1 MKYFRILLSVI
12 IFYPT
17 ALLADSF
24 PITKP
29 FKQGFSSERLER
41 IGNLSQRYI
50 EEKKIAGM
58 VNLVARNGKIVYFDA
73 KGYRGLDDP
82 RPLQKDSLFRIY
94 SMTKPI
100 TSVALMMLYE
110 QGAFQMED
118 PVSKFIPEFNNLTVM
133 NDAGDI
139 VPVEKTM
146 TMQHLMTH
154 TAGFSY
160 GFNPYDPIDKL
171 YIKAELVKATNLDDF
186 VTRLA
191 ALPLRSEPGTIWHYS
206 VAVDVMGLVVER
218 ISGIAFDVF
227 LQQEIFDPLGMTDT
241 FFSVP
246 KDKRDRFIPNHVWN
260 AELGMM
266 TTIVELPEW
275 NYEDVT
281 LFSGGGGLVS
291 TAYDYLRFAEMM
303 RNGGALNGQRLL
315 SANTI
320 DFMTT
325 NHMGSLDNGMY
336 SDSSGLGFGL
346 GLQIVTDP
354 VALGL
359 MSSVGEYSWS
369 GAAGTFFWVDP
380 VENIVSIT
388 LIQLMASPFPLSS
401 ELNAL
406 THQALIQVNQ

>member
-1 MKYFRILLSVI
+1 MLRFILSVI
-12 IFYPT
+12 IFTPT
-17 ALLADSF
+17 VLLADAF
-24 PITKP
+24 PIVKP
-29 FKQGFSSERLER
+29 AKQGFSSERLER

-50 EEKKIAGM
+50 KEKKLAGM
-58 VNLVARNGKIVYFDA
+58 VNIVARNGKIVYFDA

-82 RPLQKDSLFRIY
+82 RSLEKDSLFRIY

-110 QGAFQMED
+110 QGAFQMKD
-118 PVSKFIPEFNNLTVM
+118 PVSKFIPELKNLTVM
-133 NDAGDI
+133 NSVGDI
-139 VPVEKTM
+139 VPAEKIM

-191 ALPLRSEPGTIWHYS
+191 ALPLRSEPGTKWHYS

-218 ISGIAFDVF
+218 ISGIAFNVY
-227 LQQEIFDPLGMTDT
+227 LQQEIFEPLKMTDT

-246 KDKRDRFIPNHVWN
+246 EEKRSRFLPNQIWN
-260 AELGMM
+260 TNKGEMN
-266 TTIVELPEW
+266 TVVEYPEW

-291 TAYDYLRFAEMM
+291 TAYDYLRFAEML
-303 RNGGALNGQRLL
+303 RNGGALNGKRLL
-315 SANTI
+315 SPKTI
-320 DFMTT
+320 DFMTS
-325 NHMGSLDNGMY
+325 NHVAAFGENMYPGSP
-336 SDSSGLGFGL
+336 GLGFGL
-346 GLQIVTDP
+346 GFEIVTNP
-354 VALGL
+354 AALGL
-359 MSSVGEYSWS
+359 LSSVGEYSWS
-369 GAAGTFFWVDP
+369 GAAGTLFWIDP

-388 LIQLMASPFPLSS
+388 MIQLMASPFPISN
-401 ELNAL
+401 ELRVL
-406 THQALIQVNQ
+406 TNQALIQVNQ

>member
-29 FKQGFSSERLER
+29 SKQGFSSERLER
-41 IGNLSQRYI
+41 IGDLSQRYI

-58 VNLVARNGKIVYFDA
+58 VNLVARNGKIVYYDA

-82 RPLQKDSLFRIY
+82 RPLKKDSLFRIY

-336 SDSSGLGFGL
+336 SGSSGLGFGL

>member
-1 MKYFRILLSVI
+1 MKYFRILLSI
-12 IFYPT
+12 LIFSPT

-29 FKQGFSSERLER
+29 TKQGFSSERLEK
-41 IGNLSQRYI
+41 IGDLSQRYI

-58 VNLVARNGKIVYFDA
+58 VNLVARNGKIVYYDA
-73 KGYRGLDDP
+73 KGSRGLDDP
-82 RPLQKDSLFRIY
+82 RPLKKDSLFRIY

-110 QGAFQMED
+110 KGAFQMKD
-118 PVSKFIPEFNNLTVM
+118 PVSKFIPELNNLTVM

-139 VPVEKTM
+139 VPAEKTM

-160 GFNPYDPIDKL
+160 GFNPNDPIDKL
-171 YIKAELVKATNLDDF
+171 YTKAELVKAKDLDDF
-186 VTRLA
+186 INRLA
-191 ALPLRSEPGTIWHYS
+191 TLPLRSEPGTIWHYS

-218 ISGIAFDVF
+218 ISGIAFDVY

-246 KDKRDRFIPNHVWN
+246 KDKRDRFIPNQVWD
-260 AELGMM
+260 AEKGVM
-266 TTIVELPEW
+266 TTVVELPEW

-303 RNGGALNGQRLL
+303 RNGGALNGKRLL

-336 SDSSGLGFGL
+336 SASSGLGFGL
-346 GLQIVTDP
+346 GFQIVTDP

-388 LIQLMASPFPLSS
+388 LIQLMASPFPISN
-401 ELNAL
+401 ELRVL
-406 THQALIQVNQ
+406 TNQALIQVNQ

>member
-1 MKYFRILLSVI
+1 MKYLSILLSVL

-17 ALLADSF
+17 ASLADYF

-29 FKQGFSSERLER
+29 TKQGFSSERLER
-41 IGNLSQRYI
+41 IGDLSQRYI

-58 VNLVARNGKIVYFDA
+58 VNLVARNGKIVYYDA
-73 KGYRGLDDP
+73 KGSRGLDDP
-82 RPLQKDSLFRIY
+82 RPLKKDSLFRIY

-110 QGAFQMED
+110 QGAFQMKD

-139 VPVEKTM
+139 VPAEKTM

-171 YIKAELVKATNLDDF
+171 YLQAELVKATNLDDF

-191 ALPLRSEPGTIWHYS
+191 ALPLRSEPGTKWHYS

-246 KDKRDRFIPNHVWN
+246 QDKRDRFIPNHVWN
-260 AELGMM
+260 AGC
-266 TTIVELPEW
+266 
-275 NYEDVT
+275 N
-281 LFSGGGGLVS
+281 
-291 TAYDYLRFAEMM
+291 
-303 RNGGALNGQRLL
+303 N
-315 SANTI
+315 
-320 DFMTT
+320 
-325 NHMGSLDNGMY
+325 
-336 SDSSGLGFGL
+336 
-346 GLQIVTDP
+346 
-354 VALGL
+354 
-359 MSSVGEYSWS
+359 GEY
-369 GAAGTFFWVDP
+369 FFVFD
-380 VENIVSIT
+380 
-388 LIQLMASPFPLSS
+388 
-401 ELNAL
+401 
-406 THQALIQVNQ
+406 THHKLAQVYRL

>member
-1 MKYFRILLSVI
+1 LKYFRILLSVI

-29 FKQGFSSERLER
+29 SKQGFSSERLER
-41 IGNLSQRYI
+41 IGDLSQRYI

-58 VNLVARNGKIVYFDA
+58 VNLVARNGKIVYYDA

-82 RPLQKDSLFRIY
+82 RPLKKDSLFRIY

-110 QGAFQMED
+110 KGAFQMKD
-118 PVSKFIPEFNNLTVM
+118 PVSKFIPELKNLTVM
-133 NDAGDI
+133 NSVGDI
-139 VPVEKTM
+139 VPAEKIM

-160 GFNPYDPIDKL
+160 GFNSNDAIDKL

-186 VTRLA
+186 VNRLA
-191 ALPLRSEPGTIWHYS
+191 TLPLRSEPGTKWHYS

-218 ISGIAFDVF
+218 ISGLTFDVY
-227 LQQEIFDPLGMTDT
+227 LQQEIFEPLKMTDT

-246 KDKRDRFIPNHVWN
+246 EEKRSRFLPNQIWN
-260 AELGMM
+260 ANSGEMD
-266 TTIVELPEW
+266 TVVEYPEW

-291 TAYDYLRFAEMM
+291 TAYDYLRFAEML
-303 RNGGALNGQRLL
+303 RNGGALNGKRLL
-315 SANTI
+315 SPKII
-320 DFMTT
+320 DFMTS
-325 NHMGSLDNGMY
+325 NHVAALDENMYPGSP
-336 SDSSGLGFGL
+336 GLGFGL
-346 GLQIVTDP
+346 GFEIVTNP
-354 VALGL
+354 AALGL
-359 MSSVGEYSWS
+359 LSSVGEYSWS
-369 GAAGTFFWVDP
+369 GAAGTLFWIDP

-388 LIQLMASPFPLSS
+388 MIQLMASPFPISN
-401 ELNAL
+401 ELRVL
-406 THQALIQVNQ
+406 TNQALIQVNQ

>member
-1 MKYFRILLSVI
+1 LKYLRILLSI
-12 IFYPT
+12 LIFSPT
-17 ALLADSF
+17 ALWADAF
-24 PITKP
+24 PIVKP
-29 FKQGFSSERLER
+29 SKQGFSSERLEK
-41 IGNLSQRYI
+41 IGDLSQRYI

-58 VNLVARNGKIVYFDA
+58 VNLIARNGKIVYFDA
-73 KGYRGLDDP
+73 KGSRGIDDP

-110 QGAFQMED
+110 QGAFQMKD
-118 PVSKFIPEFNNLTVM
+118 PVSKFIPELKNLTVM
-133 NDAGDI
+133 NSAGDI
-139 VPVEKTM
+139 VPAEKTM

-160 GFNPYDPIDKL
+160 GFNPNDPIDKL
-171 YIKAELVKATNLDDF
+171 YIKAELVKAKDLEDF
-186 VTRLA
+186 IDKLST
-191 ALPLRSEPGTIWHYS
+191 LPLRSEPGTIWHYS

-260 AELGMM
+260 TEQGMM

-303 RNGGALNGQRLL
+303 RNGGALNGKRLL
-315 SANTI
+315 SAKTI

-336 SDSSGLGFGL
+336 SGSSGLGFGL
-346 GLQIVTDP
+346 GFQIVTDP

-369 GAAGTFFWVDP
+369 GAAGTLFWVDP

>member
-24 PITKP
+24 PIVKP
-29 FKQGFSSERLER
+29 SKQGFSSERLER

-82 RPLQKDSLFRIY
+82 RPLEKDSLFRIY

-110 QGAFQMED
+110 KGAFQMKD
-118 PVSKFIPEFNNLTVM
+118 PVSKFIPELKNLTVM
-133 NDAGDI
+133 NNAGDI
-139 VPVEKTM
+139 VPAEKTM

-171 YIKAELVKATNLDDF
+171 YLQAELVKATNLDDF

-191 ALPLRSEPGTIWHYS
+191 ALPLRSEPGTKWHYS
-206 VAVDVMGLVVER
+206 VAVDVMGLVVKR
-218 ISGIAFDVF
+218 ISGLALDVY
-227 LQQEIFDPLGMTDT
+227 LQQEIFEPLEMTDT

-246 KDKRDRFIPNHVWN
+246 EEKRSRFLPNQIWN
-260 AELGMM
+260 AKSGEMN
-266 TTIVELPEW
+266 TVVEYPEW

-291 TAYDYLRFAEMM
+291 TAYDYLRFAEML
-303 RNGGALNGQRLL
+303 RNGGALNGKRLL
-315 SANTI
+315 SPKTI
-320 DFMTT
+320 DFMTS
-325 NHMGSLDNGMY
+325 NHVAALGENMYPGSL
-336 SDSSGLGFGL
+336 GLGFGL
-346 GLQIVTDP
+346 GFEIVTNP
-354 VALGL
+354 AALGL
-359 MSSVGEYSWS
+359 LSSVGEYSWS
-369 GAAGTFFWVDP
+369 GAAGTLFWIDP

-388 LIQLMASPFPLSS
+388 MIQLMASPFPISN
-401 ELNAL
+401 ELRVL
-406 THQALIQVNQ
+406 TNQALIQVNQ

>member
-1 MKYFRILLSVI
+1 MKYFRILLSI
-12 IFYPT
+12 LIFSPT
-17 ALLADSF
+17 ALWADAF
-24 PITKP
+24 PIVKP
-29 FKQGFSSERLER
+29 SKQGFSSERLEK
-41 IGNLSQRYI
+41 IGDLSQRYI

-73 KGYRGLDDP
+73 KGSRGIDDP

-110 QGAFQMED
+110 QGAFQMKD
-118 PVSKFIPEFNNLTVM
+118 PVSKFIPELKNLTVM
-133 NDAGDI
+133 NSAGDI
-139 VPVEKTM
+139 VPAEKTM

-171 YIKAELVKATNLDDF
+171 YLQAELVKATNLDDF

-260 AELGMM
+260 AEQGMM

-303 RNGGALNGQRLL
+303 RNGGALNGKRLL

-336 SDSSGLGFGL
+336 SGSSGLGFGL
-346 GLQIVTDP
+346 G
-354 VALGL
+354 G
-359 MSSVGEYSWS
+359 YRK
-369 GAAGTFFWVDP
+369 
-380 VENIVSIT
+380 N
-388 LIQLMASPFPLSS
+388 
-401 ELNAL
+401 
-406 THQALIQVNQ
+406 

>member
-1 MKYFRILLSVI
+1 LKYFRILLSVL

-24 PITKP
+24 PIIKP
-29 FKQGFSSERLER
+29 TKQGFSSERLER
-41 IGNLSQRYI
+41 IGDLSQRYV

-58 VNLVARNGKIVYFDA
+58 VNIIARNGKIVYYDA

-82 RPLQKDSLFRIY
+82 RPLKKDSLFRIY

-110 QGAFQMED
+110 QGAFQMKD
-118 PVSKFIPEFNNLTVM
+118 PVSKFIPELKNLTVM
-133 NDAGDI
+133 NSVGDI
-139 VPVEKTM
+139 VPAEKIM

-191 ALPLRSEPGTIWHYS
+191 TLPLRSEPGTKWHYS

-218 ISGIAFDVF
+218 ISGIAFDVY
-227 LQQEIFDPLGMTDT
+227 LQQEIFEPLKMTDT

-246 KDKRDRFIPNHVWN
+246 EEKRSRFLPNQIWN
-260 AELGMM
+260 AKSGEMN
-266 TTIVELPEW
+266 TVVEYPEW

-291 TAYDYLRFAEMM
+291 TAYDYLRFAEML
-303 RNGGALNGQRLL
+303 RNGGALNGKRLL
-315 SANTI
+315 SPKTI
-320 DFMTT
+320 DFMTS
-325 NHMGSLDNGMY
+325 NHVAALDENMYPGSP
-336 SDSSGLGFGL
+336 GLGFGL
-346 GLQIVTDP
+346 GFEIVTNP
-354 VALGL
+354 AALGL
-359 MSSVGEYSWS
+359 LSSVGEYSWS
-369 GAAGTFFWVDP
+369 GAAGTLFWIDP

-388 LIQLMASPFPLSS
+388 MIQLMASPFPISN
-401 ELNAL
+401 ELRVL
-406 THQALIQVNQ
+406 TNQALIQVNQ

>member
-1 MKYFRILLSVI
+1 MKVLRFILSVI
-12 IFYPT
+12 IFSPT
-17 ALLADSF
+17 VLLADAF
-24 PITKP
+24 PIVKP
-29 FKQGFSSERLER
+29 AKQGFSAARLER

-50 EEKKIAGM
+50 EEKKLAGM
-58 VNLVARNGKIVYFDA
+58 VNLVARNGKIVYYDA
-73 KGYRGLDDP
+73 KGTRGIDDP

-110 QGAFQMED
+110 QGAFQMKD
-118 PVSKFIPEFNNLTVM
+118 PVSKFIPEFENLTVM
-133 NDAGDI
+133 NAAGDI
-139 VPVEKTM
+139 VPAEKTM

-160 GFNPYDPIDKL
+160 GFNPNDPIDKL
-171 YIKAELVKATNLDDF
+171 YLKAELIKAKNLDDF
-186 VTRLA
+186 IDRLA
-191 ALPLRSEPGTIWHYS
+191 TLPLRSEPGTTWHYS

-218 ISGIAFDVF
+218 ISGIAFNVF
-227 LQQEIFDPLGMTDT
+227 LQQEIFDPLGMKDT

-246 KDKRDRFIPNHVWN
+246 NEKRDRFIPNQIWD
-260 AELGMM
+260 AEKGAM
-266 TTIVELPEW
+266 TTVVELPEW

-303 RNGGALNGQRLL
+303 RNGGALKGKRLL
-315 SANTI
+315 SPKTI
-320 DFMTT
+320 DFMTR
-325 NHMGSLDNGMY
+325 NHVASLGDDVY
-336 SDSSGLGFGL
+336 SASSGLGFGL
-346 GLQIVTDP
+346 GFQIVTNP

-369 GAAGTFFWVDP
+369 GAAGTSFWIDP

-388 LIQLMASPFPLSS
+388 MIQLMASPFPLSNQ
-401 ELNAL
+401 LKVL
-406 THQALIQVNQ
+406 TNQALIQVSQ

>member
-24 PITKP
+24 PIVKP
-29 FKQGFSSERLER
+29 SKQGFSSERLER
-41 IGNLSQRYI
+41 IGDLSQRYI

-58 VNLVARNGKIVYFDA
+58 VNLVARNGKIVYYDA

-82 RPLQKDSLFRIY
+82 RPLKKDSLFRIY

-110 QGAFQMED
+110 KGAFQMKD
-118 PVSKFIPEFNNLTVM
+118 PVSKFIPELKNLTVM
-133 NDAGDI
+133 NSVGDI
-139 VPVEKTM
+139 VPAEKIM

-160 GFNPYDPIDKL
+160 GFNPNDVIDKL
-171 YIKAELVKATNLDDF
+171 YIEAELVKATNLDDF
-186 VTRLA
+186 VNRLA
-191 ALPLRSEPGTIWHYS
+191 TLPLRSEPGTKWHYS

-218 ISGIAFDVF
+218 ISGLTFDVY
-227 LQQEIFDPLGMTDT
+227 LQQEIFEPLKMTDT

-246 KDKRDRFIPNHVWN
+246 EEKRSRFLPNQIWN
-260 AELGMM
+260 AKSGEMN
-266 TTIVELPEW
+266 TVVEYPEW

-291 TAYDYLRFAEMM
+291 TAYDYLRFAEML
-303 RNGGALNGQRLL
+303 RNGGALNGKRLL
-315 SANTI
+315 SPKII
-320 DFMTT
+320 DFMTS
-325 NHMGSLDNGMY
+325 NHVAALDENMYPGSP
-336 SDSSGLGFGL
+336 GLGFGL
-346 GLQIVTDP
+346 GFEIVTNP
-354 VALGL
+354 AALGL
-359 MSSVGEYSWS
+359 LSSVGEYSWS
-369 GAAGTFFWVDP
+369 GAAGTLFWIDP

-388 LIQLMASPFPLSS
+388 MIQLMASPFPISN
-401 ELNAL
+401 ELRVL
-406 THQALIQVNQ
+406 TNQALIQVNQ

>member
-1 MKYFRILLSVI
+1 LKCFRILLSVL

-29 FKQGFSSERLER
+29 SKQGFSSERLER
-41 IGNLSQRYI
+41 IGDLSQRYI

-58 VNLVARNGKIVYFDA
+58 VNLVARNGKIVYYDA

-82 RPLQKDSLFRIY
+82 RPLKKDSLFRIY

-110 QGAFQMED
+110 KGAFQMKD
-118 PVSKFIPEFNNLTVM
+118 PVSKFIPELKNLTVM
-133 NDAGDI
+133 NSVGDI
-139 VPVEKTM
+139 VPAEKIM

-186 VTRLA
+186 VNRLA
-191 ALPLRSEPGTIWHYS
+191 ALPLRSEPGTKWHYS

-218 ISGIAFDVF
+218 ISGLDFDVY
-227 LQQEIFDPLGMTDT
+227 LQQEIFEPLEMTDT

-246 KDKRDRFIPNHVWN
+246 EEKRSRFLPNQIWN
-260 AELGMM
+260 ANEGEMN
-266 TTIVELPEW
+266 TVVEYPEW

-281 LFSGGGGLVS
+281 LISGGGGLVS

-303 RNGGALNGQRLL
+303 RNGGALNGKRLL
-315 SANTI
+315 SPKTI
-320 DFMTT
+320 DFMTS
-325 NHMGSLDNGMY
+325 NHVEVLGENMYPGSP
-336 SDSSGLGFGL
+336 GLGFGL
-346 GLQIVTDP
+346 GFEIVTNP
-354 VALGL
+354 AALGL

-369 GAAGTFFWVDP
+369 GAAGTLFWIDP

-388 LIQLMASPFPLSS
+388 MIQLMASPFPISN
-401 ELNAL
+401 ELRVL
-406 THQALIQVNQ
+406 TNQALIQVNQ